1 MAVSATLPSKKRI
14 KRTDP
19 CKFKHRLFHQNAS
32 LEQIS
37 KICRTTSAHQT
48 NEMKHTLHLTASR
61 NAKMNKTI
69 SELEEEVAASRSILN
84 SLPVLSPPVQVA
96 HARAPTTG
104 LRVEARPKKRR
115 KKKAR
120 KSKKSTPAAT
130 KLPASAVAVA
140 VELQRFPSYD
150 AAGELGNESLDNLD
164 LFQFD
169 LDAVSPFVAGDNS
182 VDMQFE
188 TEQEIQHLE
197 NQLSLLEQELE
208 AIPNEVYDSNEDDDE
223 VITNNLSI

>member
-1 MAVSATLPSKKRI
+1 MIKTSKK
-14 KRTDP
+14 
-19 CKFKHRLFHQNAS
+19 N
-32 LEQIS
+32 
-37 KICRTTSAHQT
+37 
-48 NEMKHTLHLTASR
+48 
-61 NAKMNKTI
+61 
-69 SELEEEVAASRSILN
+69 
-84 SLPVLSPPVQVA
+84 
-96 HARAPTTG
+96 
-104 LRVEARPKKRR
+104 KRR